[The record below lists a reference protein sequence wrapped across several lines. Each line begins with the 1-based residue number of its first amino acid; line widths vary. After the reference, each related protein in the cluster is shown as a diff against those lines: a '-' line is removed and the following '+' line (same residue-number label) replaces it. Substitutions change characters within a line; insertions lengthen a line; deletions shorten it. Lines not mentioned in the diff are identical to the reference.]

1 MQFPLEHRQIRGRLV
16 TLGLAF
22 IAALFLAGLAPAAD
36 TPPASPGLFEATM
49 DRVFADGRADI
60 RVVFG
65 YENYEGLKDPCD
77 PGRAKQFI
85 KYLTSRSFAPIAPT
99 PQLAND
105 LGVPEDALSQNMRV
119 FGGMT
124 VDGRRMR
131 VALIWSSLTTSAA
144 KNLGCDYAKQLVW
157 SNIALNFM
165 RKANMESE
173 VMMYVG
179 HSRGGGGPDT
189 YPPVT
194 LTGPKAAIQQV
205 DFAWYRRNE
214 PGLVALGPS
223 FAKSENTPGI
233 IMWTGCLSHDHFCGW
248 LTSAV
253 GGKNHPTS
261 LILSTR
267 LTNHIPGAPDIKET
281 DESVMAAVSLME
293 ALIFRQSQADFE
305 KSLLDCEIPEKC
317 NTLKPLWKVTTL
329 PGKKAPEPATEL
341 AGGQ

>member
-1 MQFPLEHRQIRGRLV
+1 MQAHMEHRQGKHPVKLARVFAAILWFWIASLV
-16 TLGLAF
+16 
-22 IAALFLAGLAPAAD
+22 AAETPSSAGI
-36 TPPASPGLFEATM
+36 FESNI

-77 PGRAKQFI
+77 PGRAKHFM
-85 KYLTSRSFAPIAPT
+85 KYLTSRSFLPIAPT
-99 PQLAND
+99 PELAQA
-105 LGVPEDALSQNMRV
+105 LGVPSEDGNWRA

-124 VDGRRMR
+124 QDGRRMR
-131 VALIWSSLTTSAA
+131 VALIWSSLTTSTA
-144 KNLGCDYAKQLVW
+144 KNLGCDYTRQQAW
-157 SNIALNFM
+157 SRVALNFM

-194 LTGPKAAIQQV
+194 LTGPNAPVQEV
-205 DFAWYRRNE
+205 DFGYYRRNQ
-214 PGLVALGPS
+214 PGLNSLYSS
-223 FAKSENTPGI
+223 FAKSETTPAFI
-233 IMWTGCLSHDHFCGW
+233 VWTGCKAQIHFGGW
-248 LTSAV
+248 LSSAV
-253 GGKNHPTS
+253 GSKQHPTC
-261 LILSTR
+261 LVLSTR

-293 ALIFRQSQADFE
+293 SLIFRETQREFE
-305 KSLLDCEIPEKC
+305 KRLLACEIPEKC
-317 NTLKPLWKVTTL
+317 DPQKPLWKVTLL
-329 PGKKAPEPATEL
+329 PGKKATETNTMV